1 MITLR
6 ELFRVTWDITVLQIV
21 AREPD
26 SMEFIHEWIYG
37 EDIHESIHM
46 YHDRMEGKLS
56 IIEGRI
62 NHHGEP
68 IRGGAETGWGVKEK
82 LFPAEILDA
91 PVTHLSM
98 SSRSR
103 GQGTSCRVDIEMHR
117 ITAMKYVID
126 QVAVEDTE

>member
-6 ELFRVTWDITVLQIV
+6 ELFAVSWDITELEIT
-21 AREPD
+21 AREPE
-26 SMEFIHEWIYG
+26 SMKFIHEWIYG
-37 EDIHESIHM
+37 EDIHESTHM
-46 YHDRMEGKLS
+46 YYDRMEGKLS

-62 NHHGEP
+62 NYHGEAA
-68 IRGGAETGWGVKEK
+68 RGGAETGWGVKEK
-82 LFPAEILDA
+82 LFPKEILDA

-98 SSRSR
+98 YDKGR
-103 GQGTSCRVDIEMHR
+103 GKKCRVDIEMHR